1 MAFVTEALPIPPR
14 RRCAAILAVGLAS
27 LILVASPASAAC
39 PIELAVY
46 GDRDNAAEINFTPI
60 GEAAVTTNT
69 FRMILEKDV
78 VLDGVVMWSADVA
91 RPNGILMHKCPEG
104 DVTGEELAVCT
115 VWQGVI
121 YTSDG
126 QGNIELLPAEGVDAP
141 EKLIFPDLAHSLR
154 RSSAYGANGFSKLP
168 WDVFAM
174 KGCQE

>member
-1 MAFVTEALPIPPR
+1 MAFARDAVPSRMR
-14 RRCAAILAVGLAS
+14 RHKAAAMGLAFLA
-27 LILVASPASAAC
+27 LIASPARAAC

-46 GDRDNAAEINFTPI
+46 GDRDKAAEIDFTPV

-104 DVTGEELAVCT
+104 DVTGEELAACT

-121 YTSDG
+121 YTSDS

-154 RSSAYGANGFSKLP
+154 RSSAYGTNGFSKLP